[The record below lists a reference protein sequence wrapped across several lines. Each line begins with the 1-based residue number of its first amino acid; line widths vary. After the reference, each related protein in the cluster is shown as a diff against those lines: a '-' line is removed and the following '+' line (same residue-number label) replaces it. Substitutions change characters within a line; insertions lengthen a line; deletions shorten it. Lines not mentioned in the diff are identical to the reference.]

1 LPKKGVFKMRNRV
14 FFLAVA
20 CLFALCCSS
29 TIYGQA
35 TGSFSGN
42 VLDKS
47 GSAISGASVTV
58 TSQGTGVSRQVPSDA
73 AGHYFVPLLPVG
85 TYTILV
91 EFSGFQKAESKDV
104 RLQVDEARE
113 LDFTLSP
120 SSVSTSV
127 EVSAAAVAIETT
139 NPSLGQ
145 VITEQQVAQLPLNG
159 RDFVQL
165 ATLTPGATAETNPNS
180 FFTSAASSEVA
191 ARGSFSLSVGGSRP
205 NSTDWLL
212 DGVDNNELTAGGIG
226 TFSSIDDIQEFKV
239 LTYNYSAQ
247 YGTRAGPTVLVT
259 TKSGSNDF
267 HGSLFEFLRNTKLD
281 AASFFATTPEKFNLN
296 QYGGSIGGP
305 IKKNKTF
312 FFVDGEQKD
321 QRHGITFTGL
331 VPSMA
336 MRPSATQPFAD
347 FTNDPFGNPVSGSY
361 LGGSTPVS
369 VPAIVNPNMLGA
381 STNPA
386 VFPNVY
392 FQCNAGT
399 GLPTAVNANGSQTQG
414 VPCAKIPAALVD
426 SIGGALINLYP
437 APNANNAAAGFNLVS
452 EPVRKLDETKFDIRL
467 DHTFSAKDNVF
478 ARFSYDD
485 ADSYVPGGF
494 DGSFAEANAFG
505 SNQGII
511 NHARNIAIGETHV
524 FSPTIVNQA
533 SFGYNRIFDYI
544 TSQGTGSC
552 ESAKLGIIGANL
564 GCTGLGS
571 GATCVKGAYSCGLV
585 STLLTGGFWSL
596 GDRGY
601 TPFQGG
607 TNIFTFADSLDIIR
621 GKHDIHVGIDVR
633 ANQMNVG
640 TEAFQDGF
648 WIPGAI
654 GTFSGFKDATAN
666 VPGNAEADVVLGL
679 VGVSEHDQTFNG
691 PVTGRRWKIFRPY
704 GQDDWRITR
713 NLTLNLGLAWDL
725 TTPISESAGRQ
736 ADYVPQ
742 VGSPGQLLIANKGG
756 VNGSAGVQ
764 MNKSAFEP
772 RIGFAWK
779 VNGSDKTVVR
789 GGYSIY
795 HDSAWSMG
803 AQGLWQNPP
812 FFAEGDN
819 FGLAENS
826 GITFGPGSPVGC
838 PSTTSFCNGS
848 IYNVTGVTTA
858 QGFPIF
864 NTPPSL
870 ASFTGTLF
878 YQPTNFKLGLAQQFN
893 INVERQLP
901 GNIVLTAGYAG
912 SRGEHIL
919 VAGNNLNTNSPLNTN
934 GIGPTNCGVG
944 GYTLGCNANG
954 TAFVSTIGVGNAV
967 LEFGDLGKTKYDSFQ
982 LKAETKSV
990 HYGIYALIGYTYS
1003 KTYDNGLTDGLGSL
1017 LSAPY
1022 FPLPNW
1028 QKLDW
1033 APSQI
1038 ALDNSFT
1045 ASVIYDLPFGR
1056 GKRFGSD
1063 WSKTTNTLLGGWQLT
1078 LIEKITSGFPVPLI
1092 DSANGSGVSFNAG
1105 GNGNNFNRP
1114 DRVSNPYLP
1123 GVVAANPNPA
1133 CQLLIG
1139 QSAVVGGVTV
1149 NGIAPASL
1157 SSHGDPFNPCA
1168 FASPAAGELGNASRV
1183 PVNGPGFVNSDF
1195 SVIKQFALPWENMGL
1210 NFRAEFFNLWN
1221 HPQFG
1226 MPVNDINA
1234 TGFGSV
1240 NSTVNNPRLVQFG
1253 LKLTF

>member
-1 LPKKGVFKMRNRV
+1 MRNRI

-20 CLFALCCSS
+20 CIFALCLSPA
-29 TIYGQA
+29 IYGQA

-47 GSAISGASVTV
+47 NSAISGASVTV
-58 TSQGTGVSRQVPSDA
+58 TSQGTGVSRSATTDE
-73 AGHYFVPLLPVG
+73 AGHYAIVLLPVG
-85 TYTILV
+85 TYTIHV
-91 EFSGFQKAESKDV
+91 EFAGFQKAESKDV

-113 LDFTLSP
+113 LDFSLSP

-127 EVSAAAVAIETT
+127 EVSAAAVAVETT

-165 ATLTPGATAETNPNS
+165 ATLTPGATAESNPNS

-191 ARGSFSLSVGGSRP
+191 TRGSFSLSVGGSRP
-205 NSTDWLL
+205 NATDWLL

-281 AASFFATTPEKFNLN
+281 AASFCFTGNCAKEKFNLN

-321 QRHGITFTGL
+321 QRRGIPFFGL
-331 VPSMA
+331 VPSVA

-347 FTNDPFGNPVSGSY
+347 FTNDPFGNPAATGTY
-361 LGGSTPVS
+361 NNGTSTVN

-381 STNPA
+381 SFNPA

-392 FQCNAGT
+392 FQCGPT
-399 GLPTAVNANGSQTQG
+399 GNPLPAAANGSQPQG
-414 VPCAKIPAALVD
+414 TPCAKIPASLVN
-426 SIGGALINLYP
+426 SIGGAMLNLYP
-437 APNANNAAAGFNLVS
+437 LPNANNPGSNVNFVS
-452 EPVRKLDETKFDIRL
+452 TPVRKLDETKFDIRL
-467 DHTFSAKDNVF
+467 DHTISAKDTVF
-478 ARFSYDD
+478 GRFSYDD
-485 ADSYVPGGF
+485 ADSFVPGGF
-494 DGSFAEANAFG
+494 TGGFAEANAFG

-524 FSPTIVNQA
+524 FSPTTVNQA

-544 TSQGTGSC
+544 TSQGTGTC
-552 ESAKLGIIGANL
+552 ESAKLGIPGANL
-564 GCTGLGS
+564 GCSGLGS
-571 GATCVKGAYSCGLV
+571 SATCTNGAFSCGLV
-585 STLLTGGFWSL
+585 STLMIGGFWSL

-601 TPFQGG
+601 SPFQGG
-607 TNIFTFADSLDIIR
+607 TNIFTFADTLDLIR
-621 GKHDIHVGIDVR
+621 GKHDFHIGIDVR

-654 GTFSGFKDATAN
+654 GTFSGLAVAPPQGVAISPAN
-666 VPGNAEADVVLGL
+666 PKVSVPGNPLADFALGL

-691 PVTGRRWKIFRPY
+691 PVTGRRWKIYRPY
-704 GQDDWRITR
+704 VQDDWRITR
-713 NLTLNLGLAWDL
+713 DLTLNLGLAWDL
-725 TTPISESAGRQ
+725 TTPISESAGRL
-736 ADYVPQ
+736 ANYVPQ
-742 VGSPGQLLIANKGG
+742 AGTPGQLLVANQGG
-756 VNGSAGVQ
+756 IGGSAGIN

-779 VNGSDKTVVR
+779 AFGNDKTVIR

-819 FGLAENS
+819 FGLAQNS

-848 IYNVTGVTTA
+848 IYNVTGVNTS

-864 NTPPSL
+864 TTPPTLST
-870 ASFTGTLF
+870 FTGTLF
-878 YQPTNFKLGLAQQFN
+878 FQPRDFKLGLAQQFN
-893 INVERQLP
+893 FNVERQLP
-901 GNIVLTAGYAG
+901 GNIVLTVGYAG
-912 SRGEHIL
+912 ARGEHIL

-934 GIGPTNCGVG
+934 GIGPTNCGVS

-954 TAFVSTIGVGNAV
+954 TPFMSTIGVGNAV
-967 LEFGDLGKTKYDSFQ
+967 LEFGDLGKTKYDSLQ
-982 LKAETKSV
+982 VKAETKST

-1003 KTYDNGLTDGLGSL
+1003 KTYDNGLSDGLGSL

-1028 QKLDW
+1028 QTLDW
-1033 APSQI
+1033 APSQV

-1045 ASVIYDLPFGR
+1045 ASFIYDLPFGR
-1056 GKRFGSD
+1056 GKQFGSD
-1063 WSKTTNTLLGGWQLT
+1063 WNKTTNSLLGGWQLT

-1092 DSANGSGVSFNAG
+1092 DSANGSGVAFNNG

-1114 DRVSNPYLP
+1114 NQVAGCNAYA
-1123 GVVAANPNPA
+1123 GNHAANIWINSA
-1133 CQLLIG
+1133 CF
-1139 QSAVVGGVTV
+1139 V
-1149 NGIAPASL
+1149 AP
-1157 SSHGDPFNPCA
+1157 P
-1168 FASPAAGELGNASRV
+1168 AGELGNANRV
-1183 PVNGPGFVNSDF
+1183 PVTGPGFVNSDF
-1195 SVIKQFALPWENMGL
+1195 SVIKQFALPWENAGL

-1226 MPVNDINA
+1226 IPNNDVA
-1234 TGFGSV
+1234 SGGFGAV
-1240 NSTVNNPRLVQFG
+1240 NSTVNNPRLIQFG